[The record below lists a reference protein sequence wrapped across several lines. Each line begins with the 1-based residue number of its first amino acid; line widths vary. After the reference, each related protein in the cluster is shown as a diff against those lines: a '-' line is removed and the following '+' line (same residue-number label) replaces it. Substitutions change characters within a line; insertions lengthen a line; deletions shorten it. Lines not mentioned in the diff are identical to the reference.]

1 MTRWICKKISEP
13 TLLCH
18 EEIVTLMEFF
28 TIRCR
33 KKSEKQ
39 TEGGAI
45 RAPYSSIKAP
55 YSSIKVPYSSI
66 RACYSLVRKYFYL
79 LRTYRSLLTEKN
91 KFPPWE

>member
-18 EEIVTLMEFF
+18 EEIVTSMAFF

-45 RAPYSSIKAP
+45 RAP